1 MITAHSLLQ
10 GMDMLAETEEKVV
23 GAHNLRQVCGFP
35 VFGVGQPNPEG
46 IKTALDKIKASSDE
60 KSNKEMFNFS

>member
-1 MITAHSLLQ
+1 
-10 GMDMLAETEEKVV
+10 MDMLAETEEKVV